1 MKNILH
7 FLLFFAFNPIF
18 ITINAQDPPYP
29 TVTIVSEDVEFCE
42 SGTAYVTIQFTGEPP
57 FAIYYEIGGD
67 YQTVGFNE
75 GTGLQMISNYEYTFS
90 ITQSSTEDVN
100 ILKVYDNNY
109 QIEPLNHTTK
119 LNSGSDLVSGSMNIK
134 IDQMPTPNAGI
145 NDEICG
151 YGYTLQGS
159 VSDPTHTIY
168 WNDMTG
174 VGNYSDINL
183 PTSTFTKNEEGQ
195 ITFVLTEINGVCTAT
210 DEVIIDFLGSP
221 TATLNSSGEYKFC
234 STDSDPDRVAFG
246 VTFTGNAPFDYVIKN
261 NTNSYPEN
269 ATTLTGNV
277 EYPVITSDQ
286 YYILSVT
293 DANGCEAEEDDILG
307 TQIVTDLKPNT
318 QAGDDQI
325 VCGTEFTLEAIPST
339 AASGKWATASSGIN
353 FNNDETNANTTVTSN
368 NYQLATLTWTET
380 SDEMS
385 CTNSDDVQVRFAE
398 PPVLELL
405 NTEDQICSGST
416 AYVNLNIKNGNA
428 PLTVSYNDE
437 SNTYAKTEL
446 SKGSTLLELNPT
458 YDISTPVQSQTDYH
472 FTTIE
477 GVYGCEATYSDLIYT
492 VFVDQQP
499 EANAGED
506 KLELCSR
513 EIDLNATPSVGDG
526 HWSFD
531 SDGEFSDASDPY
543 TKFTAYDSKEYVL
556 TWNEINGQCSS
567 SDNITISVQPSPY
580 PVEAGVDSII
590 YALDNI
596 QLYAKELIEGDGT
609 WTLIEG
615 NATIEDPNN
624 PTSNVVGMTP
634 GVYRFQW
641 SAIPSET
648 SICDPVSEE
657 VIITIKE
664 LFETGGFSPNGDA
677 INDEFEIPGSENLHN
692 IKFVVFDKYGK
703 LVHEESYSDNV
714 RITWDGKGIDG
725 EVLTEGVYYYIFDAD
740 ELSKP
745 VKKYLVLKR

>member
-7 FLLFFAFNPIF
+7 FLLFFAFNLIF
-18 ITINAQDPPYP
+18 ININAQDPPYP
-29 TVTIVSEDVEFCE
+29 TVTIVSDDVEFCE
-42 SGTAYVTIQFTGEPP
+42 SGTADITIQFTGEPP

-67 YQTVGFNE
+67 YQTVGFDE
-75 GTGLQMISNYEYTFS
+75 STGLQTISDYEYTFE
-90 ITQSSTEDVN
+90 ITQSTTDDVN

-134 IDQMPTPNAGI
+134 IDQKPIPNAGP

-151 YGYTLQGS
+151 YEYTLQGT
-159 VSDPTHTIY
+159 VSDPTHTFY
-168 WNDMTG
+168 WNDLTS
-174 VGNYSDINL
+174 VGNYSDINS
-183 PTSTFTKNEEGQ
+183 PTSTFTKNEEGTV
-195 ITFVLTEINGVCTAT
+195 IFTLTEINGACTVT
-210 DEVIIDFLGSP
+210 DEVTIDFLGSP
-221 TATLNSSGEYKFC
+221 TATLNSPGEYKFC
-234 STDSDPDRVAFG
+234 STDGDPDKVAFG
-246 VTFTGNAPFDYVIKN
+246 VDFMGNTPFSYIIKN

-269 ATTLTGNV
+269 ATTLTDNV
-277 EYPVITSDQ
+277 EYPVSVSDQ
-286 YYILSVT
+286 FYILSVT
-293 DANGCEAEEDDILG
+293 DANGCEAEDDDIIG
-307 TQIVTDLKPNT
+307 TQVVNDLKPNT

-325 VCGTEFTLEAIPST
+325 VCGTEFMLEAI
-339 AASGKWATASSGIN
+339 ASSATTGKWTTASSGID
-353 FNNDETNANTTVTSN
+353 FNDDTNANTTVTSE
-368 NYQLATLTWTET
+368 NYQLTTLTWTET

-385 CTNSDDVQVRFAE
+385 CSNSDDVQVRFAE

-405 NTEDQICSGST
+405 NNEDQICNGSST
-416 AYVNLNIKNGNA
+416 YVNLNIANGNA
-428 PLTVSYNDE
+428 PFTVSYNDE

-446 SKGSTLLELNPT
+446 SKGSTLLELNPA

-477 GVYGCEATYSDLIYT
+477 GMYGCVVTYSDLVYKT
-492 VFVDQQP
+492 FVDQQP

-506 KLELCSR
+506 QLELCSR
-513 EIDLNATPSVGDG
+513 EIDLEAKPSVGDG
-526 HWSFD
+526 YWSFD
-531 SDGEFSDASDPY
+531 SNGEFADEQDPY
-543 TKFTAYDSKEYVL
+543 TKFTAYESGEYVL

-567 SDNITISVQPSPY
+567 SKDVTISIQPIPY
-580 PVEAGVDSII
+580 PVDAGVDSTI

-609 WTLIEG
+609 WTLLEG
-615 NATIEDPNN
+615 NATIENPNS
-624 PTSNVVGMTP
+624 PTSNVVGMIP

-641 SAIPSET
+641 SAIPSEA

-677 INDEFEIPGSENLHN
+677 INDEFKIPGSENLHN

-703 LVHEESYSDNV
+703 LVHEERYSDNV
-714 RITWDGKGIDG
+714 RITWDGKGTDG

-745 VKKYLVLKR
+745 VKKYLVLKQ